1 MPDLDIRIQW
11 DSSDQMFAAVLLREG
26 KEYHL
31 NRALVG
37 MGSTKGQAVDDLVDR
52 ARHLVIE
59 GDNLRTDGQI
69 SMEDRRWLLSL
80 LH

>member
-11 DSSDQMFAAVLLREG
+11 DSSDLMFAAVLLREG
-26 KEYHL
+26 KEFHL

-37 MGSTKGQAVDDLVDR
+37 MGSTKGQAVDDLVDL

-59 GDNLRTDGQI
+59 GNSLRTEGQI
-69 SMEDRRWLLSL
+69 SLEDRRWLFSILD
-80 LH
+80 